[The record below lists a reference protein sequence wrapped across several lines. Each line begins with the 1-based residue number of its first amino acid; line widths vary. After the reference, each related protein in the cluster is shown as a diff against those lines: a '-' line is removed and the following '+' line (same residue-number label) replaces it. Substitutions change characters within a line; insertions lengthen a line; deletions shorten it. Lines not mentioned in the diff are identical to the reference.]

1 MNHNTQGVSRNGN
14 QGGSGQAWPESVS
27 GSQSLG
33 PVLGHSPRVGAG
45 VPSTARSR
53 HDQATGDHRSRPVG
67 GQASSPGLFGLP
79 SAAGRTRQQG
89 STLKADDTARK
100 VGGLTFA
107 QRRNVIRSRVDMA
120 SVSLGAYERR
130 PVPAGPSME
139 SLMAAAR
146 ARRVQ
151 ATQDDKEATPK
162 ATPAMLAVA
171 AASDAREAFP
181 HFHDDEAAE
190 FAHRCAGA
198 GYVETM
204 LAIEG

>member
-1 MNHNTQGVSRNGN
+1 MKI
-14 QGGSGQAWPESVS
+14 
-27 GSQSLG
+27 
-33 PVLGHSPRVGAG
+33 HS
-45 VPSTARSR
+45 STANRL
-53 HDQATGDHRSRPVG
+53 RPVG
-67 GQASSPGLFGLP
+67 GQASSPGLFGITGSDRARFADTRRQAAKV
-79 SAAGRTRQQG
+79 SA
-89 STLKADDTARK
+89 LKTDDTARK

-107 QRRNVIRSRVDMA
+107 QRRSVICSRVDMA

-146 ARRVQ
+146 ARRAQ
-151 ATQDDKEATPK
+151 AARDDEQATPK

-198 GYVETM
+198 GYIETM